1 MIMLSIDSS
10 TPIASVAVL
19 KDDVILGEA
28 LLNTQNTHSEKL
40 LLLVSHLLQ
49 ELNLSLK
56 EVETIAVAQ
65 GPGSFTGLRIGM
77 ATAKGLAQAGAKKLI
92 AVPTLDALAYNLLGR
107 QGIICPILNAKKNEV
122 YTALYQSEGETLK
135 RLSDYWAIKPE
146 ELANKLHD
154 FAETVCFLGDGVN
167 IYRHIL
173 IDSLKESVVFA
184 PAHQTLPRA
193 ASIAAL
199 AWQRAKQNDFDDLY
213 DCSIIYVRKS
223 EAEVRWEA
231 THGQKI
237 TS

>member
-19 KDDVILGEA
+19 KDDMILGEA

-56 EVETIAVAQ
+56 SIETIAVAQ

-92 AVPTLDALAYNLLGR
+92 SVPTLDALAYNLLGR

-122 YTALYQSEGETLK
+122 YTALYQSEGETLQ

-154 FAETVCFLGDGVN
+154 FTETICFLGDGVN

-173 IDSLKESVVFA
+173 IDSLKKSAVFA

-199 AWQRAKQNDFDDLY
+199 AWQRAKQSDFDDLY

-223 EAEVRWEA
+223 EAEIRWEA